1 MARLDNDNTRRAYGR
16 SLGSFFAFLEDGGRE
31 HIQDI
36 GPDARTTSK
45 PPKANGPSTASL
57 KQQSTAIRM
66 LLDHHLVTGGVLEHN
81 PALSV
86 KVPPDAR

>member
-1 MARLDNDNTRRAYGR
+1 M
-16 SLGSFFAFLEDGGRE
+16 SFAFLEDGGGGE

-57 KQQSTAIRM
+57 KQQLAAIRM
-66 LLDHHLVTGGVLEHN
+66 LFDHHLVTGGVPEHN

-86 KVPPDAR
+86 KVPARCSVRARPPCSAEEAGEL